1 MKISIRRITAWS
13 VAAMLAAVTVAA
25 IASPFLGSKKDPHA
39 TLYLNVD
46 QRAKQIYPVSIWM
59 VDGKLS
65 NRGDQGMLWV
75 TPGDYT
81 FTFRIAKDQRL
92 TVNKPGE
99 IGTSEATRSVNMAD
113 APGLVR
119 DSGSRRD
126 QPHEL
131 KVTLEAGKA
140 YYIGA
145 KLGKS
150 GSWEPV
156 VWKTEDQKD

>member
-1 MKISIRRITAWS
+1 MRFSMQKLTAWS
-13 VAAMLAAVTVAA
+13 LAAAFAAISLAAV
-25 IASPFLGSKKDPHA
+25 ASPFLGSRSDPHA

-46 QRAKQIYPVSIWM
+46 QRAKQIYPVSMFM

-81 FTFRIAKDQRL
+81 FTFRVARDARL
-92 TVNKPGE
+92 TANKPGE
-99 IGTSEATRSVNMAD
+99 IGTSDAERGVNMSD
-113 APGLVR
+113 APGLER
-119 DSGSRRD
+119 DSGSKND

-131 KVTLEAGKA
+131 KISLEAGKA

-145 KLGKS
+145 KLGAK
-150 GSWEPV
+150 GAWEPV
-156 VWKTEDQKD
+156 VWKTEDETH